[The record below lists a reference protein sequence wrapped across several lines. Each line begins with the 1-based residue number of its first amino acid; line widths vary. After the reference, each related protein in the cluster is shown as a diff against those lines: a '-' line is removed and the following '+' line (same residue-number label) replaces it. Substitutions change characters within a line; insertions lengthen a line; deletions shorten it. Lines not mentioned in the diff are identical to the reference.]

1 VRLQADRKEARMIRF
16 GILGAGHFAAAHV
29 KALER
34 MPERACVAGYAR
46 RESGK
51 PFEEGEAAGA
61 RAFSPDALI
70 ASEDMDAVCVC
81 VPNHLHRTFA
91 EAALRAGKHVFCEKP
106 LALSPGDADAL
117 IRTAEESG
125 RLLMAGHLAR
135 HIPAYAAVKDLL
147 AEGSLG
153 APRAAYASRMH
164 CGGGRSWRM
173 DAAQGGGVIFDLLI
187 HDIDLLRWYIGRPR
201 SAVARG
207 HRHEQGGYDYVGGIL
222 SHENGVMAVVEG
234 GFVFRPPAGLRA
246 TMRIVCERGHIEINT
261 HDAQAPVRVFGE
273 GRPERVIA
281 MKLDNLHLDGL
292 VSEFTEFLDGLDGK
306 PPRRLHLHDARD
318 AVAVADAIVRAA
330 DTKEE
335 VFLA

>member
-1 VRLQADRKEARMIRF
+1 MVRF

-29 KALER
+29 KALGT
-34 MPERACVAGYAR
+34 MPDRARVAGYAR
-46 RESGK
+46 RDSGT
-51 PFEEGEAAGA
+51 PFREGEAAGA
-61 RAFSPDALI
+61 CAFSPDALI
-70 ASEDMDAVCVC
+70 ASEEIDAVCVC
-81 VPNHLHRTFA
+81 VPNHLHRTYA

-106 LALSPGDADAL
+106 LALSSEDADAML
-117 IRTAEESG
+117 RTAEESG
-125 RLLMAGHLAR
+125 RILMAGHLAR

-147 AEGSLG
+147 AGGSLG
-153 APRAAYASRMH
+153 TPRIVYASRMH

-201 SAVARG
+201 SVVARG
-207 HRHEQGGYDYVGGIL
+207 HRHEQGGYDYIGGIL
-222 SHENGVMAVVEG
+222 SYENGVMAVVEG

-261 HDAQAPVRVFGE
+261 HDTHAPVRIFEE
-273 GRPERVIA
+273 GRPERLIGV
-281 MKLDNLHLDGL
+281 KLDNLHLDGL
-292 VSEFTEFLDGLDGK
+292 AAEFTEFLDTIDGM
-306 PPRRLHLHDARD
+306 PPRRLHLRDARD

-330 DTKEE
+330 DTAAE